1 MADVADDE
9 PQCTYALI
17 TRCNKECLNC
27 TALSNCYQCVSE
39 GLHHHMCAVGQP
51 DLEKASAVPHLSKTK
66 CAVCAGVLT
75 LDQVM
80 LAESDTAAAQFAEEQ
95 K

>member
-1 MADVADDE
+1 MSVSADNDE

-17 TRCNKECLNC
+17 TQCNKDGLNG
-27 TALSNCYQCVSE
+27 TGLRSCYQCGSE
-39 GLHHHMCAVGQP
+39 GMHHHMCAVSDP
-51 DLEKASAVPHLSKTK
+51 KLELASAVPNTSETK

-80 LAESDTAAAQFAEEQ
+80 LADSDTAAAQCAHES
-95 K
+95 